1 VSAPQGAAAND
12 RAIVAA
18 VALGVVLAPLNSTM
32 IAVAIP
38 AILRELDTGVAAA
51 PWLVTPYLIVLAAL
65 PPIAGKVGDRV
76 GRRRLILAGEA
87 GFGAASLVAA
97 VAGSFGMLVA
107 ARLAQAVAIAL
118 VVPNGI
124 ALVGEATD
132 PARRGERFGVVAAA
146 TGLAAA
152 AGPPLGGLLV
162 SAFGW
167 RGIFAAN
174 LVAVAVGLGLG
185 WRVIPRRARAHVPA
199 AFDLTGTAGLVAV
212 LCGVA
217 VVFAVAERGA
227 GAAWLVTAGAAVA
240 AAAVLFVRHELRH
253 PDPLIQPRLF
263 GRRPFAAA
271 NAAIALSNLA
281 MYVTLLT
288 VPLLVAGGHR
298 AVGAGVLLAALSGPA
313 VILAPV
319 GGRLAD
325 RAGRRLPAV
334 AGLGLLAAGLAPLA
348 LGGSATP
355 TLAAGLAVAGVGLG
369 ISQGVL
375 QAAAIEAAPAEF
387 AGLAAGLASTSR
399 YLGSITGTSALAL
412 LLAGS
417 GSGRFTAVFGMA
429 LVAAAAALV
438 AGTGLT
444 GRAA

>member
-1 VSAPQGAAAND
+1 MTAPPGRGD

-38 AILRELDTGVAAA
+38 DILRELDAGVTAA

-76 GRRRLILAGEA
+76 GRRRLILAGEI

-97 VAGSFGMLVA
+97 VAGSFAMLVA
-107 ARLAQAVAIAL
+107 ARLGQAVAIAL

-146 TGLAAA
+146 PGLAAA

-174 LVAVAVGLGLG
+174 LIAVAVGLGLG
-185 WRVIPRRARAHVPA
+185 WRVIPDRSRVRAPA
-199 AFDLTGTAGLVAV
+199 AFDVAGTAGLCAV
-212 LCGVA
+212 LGGVA
-217 VVFAVAERGA
+217 LLFGIAERGA
-227 GAAWLVTAGAAVA
+227 GAAWLTVAGAAVA
-240 AAAVLFVRHELRH
+240 AGAGLFVRHELRH

-263 GRRPFAAA
+263 ARRSFAAA

-334 AGLGLLAAGLAPLA
+334 AGLALLTAGLSPLA
-348 LGGSATP
+348 LGGDPATA

-375 QAAAIEAAPAEF
+375 QAAAIEAAPADF

-429 LVAAAAALV
+429 CIAAAAASV
-438 AGTGLT
+438 AGAGLA
-444 GRAA
+444 GRSA